1 MLNEFLDLFFTSLC
15 LADTKPHRTCQ
26 TYMEWKPSREATSFK
41 INTAQNSIS
50 AASTPGCLLL
60 LITDASPESN
70 RRRGIKGRGIS
81 GAANCL
87 SLGSFLRK
95 PIPVSTF
102 RGPDGIM
109 RDFGPNCSGPAQ
121 IKVQPTEGEDVF
133 EKVTSAG
140 FMHSFIARNLLRST
154 LFSHFGS
161 ASWKMNATEILAIK
175 LIPIHI
181 ECPIS

>member
-1 MLNEFLDLFFTSLC
+1 
-15 LADTKPHRTCQ
+15 
-26 TYMEWKPSREATSFK
+26 MEWKPPREATSFK

-70 RRRGIKGRGIS
+70 CRRGRKGRGIS

-95 PIPVSTF
+95 PIPVSTI
-102 RGPDGIM
+102 RDPGWHNE
-109 RDFGPNCSGPAQ
+109 DFGPNCSGPAQ
-121 IKVQPTEGEDVF
+121 IKVGRGECLRESNF
-133 EKVTSAG
+133 G
-140 FMHSFIARNLLRST
+140 RFMHSFIARNLQRSS

-161 ASWKMNATEILAIK
+161 ASWKMSVSEMLVIITLT
-175 LIPIHI
+175 PIQI
-181 ECPIS
+181 ERPIS